1 MSQFEQAYNQDSK
14 QNDQHLNRYAEQLEQ
29 LKQQGNLRQFTA
41 NTQQGSSIQ
50 LYDRTNRQINSHKM
64 LNLSSNDYLGL
75 ASELSLREQFFDE
88 TPNDLRIMS
97 SSSSRLLTGN
107 FPEYEQFE
115 ANLSQAFH
123 GRSTLLF
130 NSGYH
135 MNIGILPALSD
146 AKTLILADK
155 LVHAS
160 MIDGI
165 RLSTAKHVRYRHN
178 DLNHLDQLL
187 HKYHVDEKF
196 DRIIVVTES
205 IFSMDGDE
213 TDLAELV
220 RIKQQ
225 FSKVML
231 YVDEAHA
238 IGVRGEQGLGCAEQ
252 YGVMDEIDLLVGTFG
267 KALASVGG
275 YLICHAIIRDYLINS
290 MRPLIFSTAQPPICM
305 AWTNFIFQKVLGLNQ
320 QRQHL
325 QIISQNLQ
333 QAISTKGFDCPSTSH
348 IVPII
353 MGESQKTVEKAK
365 ALQEAG
371 FYIMPVR
378 PPTVPQYGS
387 RLRICLTSQVNQT
400 DLDQLV
406 TLL

>member
-1 MSQFEQAYNQDSK
+1 MNL
-14 QNDQHLNRYAEQLEQ
+14 LNNYAAKLDE
-29 LKQQGNLRQFTA
+29 LKQQGNLRQFTT
-41 NTQQGSSIQ
+41 NIQ
-50 LYDRTNRQINSHKM
+50 DGRNIQINQQSM

-75 ASELSLREQFFDE
+75 ASNLHLREQFFDE
-88 TPNDLRIMS
+88 TPNEYRIMS

-107 FPEYEQFE
+107 FPEYEQLE
-115 ANLSQAFH
+115 NSLTHAFH
-123 GRSTLLF
+123 GRAALLF

-146 AKTLILADK
+146 SKTLILADK

-160 MIDGI
+160 LIDGI
-165 RLSTAKHVRYRHN
+165 RLSTAKYLRYRHN
-178 DLNHLDQLL
+178 DLNHLIQLL
-187 HKYHVDEKF
+187 QKYHVDESF
-196 DRIIVVTES
+196 DRIIIVTES

-213 TDLAELV
+213 TDLSELV

-225 FSKVML
+225 FNKVML

-252 YGVMDEIDLLVGTFG
+252 YDVIDEIDFLVGTFG

-275 YLICHAIIRDYLINS
+275 YLMCHPIVREYLINA

-305 AWTNFIFQKVLGLNQ
+305 AWTHFIFQKALKLST

-325 QIISQNLQ
+325 HAISQSLQ
-333 QAISTKGFDCPSTSH
+333 HTIQHKGFECPSTSH
-348 IVPII
+348 IVPVII
-353 MGESQKTVEKAK
+353 GDSQKTVEKAK
-365 ALQEAG
+365 QLQHAG

-378 PPTVPQYGS
+378 PPTVPKNSS
-387 RLRICLTSQVNQT
+387 RLRICLNTQIAQT

-406 TLL
+406 EML

>member
-1 MSQFEQAYNQDSK
+1 MNL
-14 QNDQHLNRYAEQLEQ
+14 LNHYAAKLDE
-29 LKQQGNLRQFTA
+29 LKQQGNLRQFTT
-41 NTQQGSSIQ
+41 NIQ
-50 LYDRTNRQINSHKM
+50 DGRNIQINHQSM

-75 ASELSLREQFFDE
+75 ASNLHLREQFFDE
-88 TPNDLRIMS
+88 TPNEYRIMS

-107 FPEYEQFE
+107 FPEYEQLE
-115 ANLSQAFH
+115 NSLSDAFH
-123 GRSTLLF
+123 GRAALLF

-146 AKTLILADK
+146 SKTLILADK

-160 MIDGI
+160 LIDGI
-165 RLSTAKHVRYRHN
+165 RLSTAKYLRYRHN
-178 DLNHLDQLL
+178 DLNHLIQLL
-187 HKYHVDEKF
+187 QKYHVDESF

-213 TDLAELV
+213 TDLSELV

-225 FSKVML
+225 FNKVML

-252 YGVMDEIDLLVGTFG
+252 YDVVDEIDFLVGTFG

-275 YLICHAIIRDYLINS
+275 YLMCHPIVREYLINA

-305 AWTNFIFQKVLGLNQ
+305 AWTHFIFQKALKLST

-325 QIISQNLQ
+325 HAISQSLQ
-333 QAISTKGFDCPSTSH
+333 HTIQHKGFECPSTSH
-348 IVPII
+348 IVPVII
-353 MGESQKTVEKAK
+353 GDSQKTVEKAK
-365 ALQEAG
+365 QLQHAG

-378 PPTVPQYGS
+378 PPTVPKNSS
-387 RLRICLTSQVNQT
+387 RLRICLNTKIDQT

-406 TLL
+406 EML